1 MPTTVRTP
9 IDGKDTVIERLSTE
23 MLTRQNSLHLLE
35 VRDNPKLEQFLA
47 ARSRVVDGIDLRQ
60 ETSDTIMS
68 LTSESTC
75 GKKRPTSSPR

>member
-47 ARSRVVDGIDLRQ
+47 ARARVVDGIDLRQ
-60 ETSDTIMS
+60 ETSDIITS
-68 LTSESTC
+68 LTSD
-75 GKKRPTSSPR
+75 

>member
-60 ETSDTIMS
+60 ETSDTITS
-68 LTSESTC
+68 LTSD
-75 GKKRPTSSPR
+75 